1 MLFGDRKMV
10 CLNCYILRLTLAKR
24 HFHYKERRY
33 PMPKLNEHYQNLK
46 ESYLFSE
53 IAHRVAAYSQA
64 HPDQKIIRLGI
75 GDVTLP
81 LTSMAIDGL
90 HEGVDA
96 MASSET
102 FKGYGPEQG
111 YEFLRD
117 AIAGYYERNGVPMDA
132 ADIFISDGAKSDTG
146 NISELFSADNVI
158 LIPDP
163 VYPVYVDSNIMSG
176 KQVTYLSGNAENQ
189 FLPMPDHR
197 VHADIIY
204 LCSPNNPTGAVY
216 NREQLKEWVDYALK
230 EHAVILFDSAYEAFI
245 TDPALPR
252 SIYAIEGAKKCA
264 IEFGSLS
271 KTAGF
276 TGTRC
281 GYTVVPREL
290 VFPTSDGRELSLHA
304 MWNRRQSTKFNG
316 TSYIIQKGA
325 AAVFTEE
332 GMAQCMEHIHY
343 YQENARMISETLSRK
358 EIRFFGGIHSPY
370 IWFECPD
377 GMESWEFFDY
387 LLNKAQIVGTPGA
400 GFGENGKNYFR
411 LTSFGEHGNTREA
424 MERLE
429 RLL

>member
-1 MLFGDRKMV
+1 
-10 CLNCYILRLTLAKR
+10 
-24 HFHYKERRY
+24 
-33 PMPKLNEHYQNLK
+33 MPKLNEHYQDLK
-46 ESYLFSE
+46 KSYLFAE
-53 IAHRVAAYSQA
+53 IAHRVAAYEA
-64 HPDQKIIRLGI
+64 EHPDAKIIRLGI

-81 LTSMAIDGL
+81 LGDLAIKGL

-96 MASSET
+96 MASAET

-111 YEFLRD
+111 YAFLRD
-117 AIAGYYERNGVPMDA
+117 AISAYYARNGVSVDA

-146 NISELFSADNVI
+146 NISELFDNDNVI

-163 VYPVYVDSNIMSG
+163 VYPVYVDSNIMNG
-176 KQVTYLSGNAENQ
+176 KKVTYLSGNAENN
-189 FLPMPDHR
+189 FLPMPDPS

-216 NREQLKEWVDYALK
+216 NKEQLKEWVDYALNN
-230 EHAVILFDSAYEAFI
+230 HAVILFDSAYEAFI
-245 TDPALPR
+245 SDPELPR

-264 IEFGSLS
+264 IEFCSLS

-290 VFPTSDGRELSLHA
+290 VFTASNGQEMSLHA

-332 GMAQCMEHIHY
+332 GMAQCRENIAY
-343 YQENARMISETLSRK
+343 YQENARIIADTLTRRN
-358 EIRFFGGIHSPY
+358 IRFFGGVHSPY

-387 LLNKAQIVGTPGA
+387 LLNNAQVVGTPGA

-411 LTSFGEHGNTREA
+411 LTSFNNHENTIAAMKRFEH
-424 MERLE
+424 LF
-429 RLL
+429 